1 MHDIKYIREN
11 PELFDA
17 NLNKRGIDASSK
29 EILLIDNE
37 RRKLQTLIQEKQK
50 SRNEISKK
58 NNCELDIMPVNY
70 GEIFPVSGGLPVHK
84 RPLQRQKYRLQ
95 ELKRW
100 SEFLKIKLNP
110 EPKHF
115 PSRSLLPSKVIISV
129 KILNFENVNDIA
141 YAIME
146 GLWIKELNIDDPKNL
161 KKILT
166 RFIKTAD
173 EVIDFSESKQVEK
186 EMNKYTKEAIDLAV
200 FGAPTYIIDDQ
211 IYWGQDRLDFLER
224 YIKRKN
230 K

>member
-1 MHDIKYIREN
+1 MSHGSPWTFLGHK
-11 PELFDA
+11 
-17 NLNKRGIDASSK
+17 KV
-29 EILLIDNE
+29 
-37 RRKLQTLIQEKQK
+37 
-50 SRNEISKK
+50 NEISTK

-115 PSRSLLPSKVIISV
+115 PSRSILPSKVIISV

-146 GLWIKELNIDDPKNL
+146 GLWIKEMNIDDPKNL

>member
-1 MHDIKYIREN
+1 MSHGSPWTFLGHK
-11 PELFDA
+11 
-17 NLNKRGIDASSK
+17 KV
-29 EILLIDNE
+29 
-37 RRKLQTLIQEKQK
+37 
-50 SRNEISKK
+50 NEISKK

-173 EVIDFSESKQVEK
+173 EVIDFSDSKQVEK
-186 EMNKYTKEAIDLAV
+186 EMNKLTKEAIDLAV
-200 FGAPTYIIDDQ
+200 FGAPTYILDNQ

>member
-1 MHDIKYIREN
+1 MSHGSPWTFLGHK
-11 PELFDA
+11 
-17 NLNKRGIDASSK
+17 KVV
-29 EILLIDNE
+29 
-37 RRKLQTLIQEKQK
+37 
-50 SRNEISKK
+50 EISKK
-58 NNCELDIMPVNY
+58 NNCELDVMPVNY

-186 EMNKYTKEAIDLAV
+186 EMNEYTKEAIDLAV
-200 FGAPTYIIDDQ
+200 FGAPTYIINDQ

-230 K
+230 R

>member
-1 MHDIKYIREN
+1 MSHGSPWTFLGHK
-11 PELFDA
+11 
-17 NLNKRGIDASSK
+17 KV
-29 EILLIDNE
+29 
-37 RRKLQTLIQEKQK
+37 
-50 SRNEISKK
+50 NEISKQ

-146 GLWIKELNIDDPKNL
+146 GLWIKEMNIDDPKNL

-186 EMNKYTKEAIDLAV
+186 EMNEYTKEAIDLAV
-200 FGAPTYIIDDQ
+200 FGAPTYILDDQ

>member
-1 MHDIKYIREN
+1 MSHGSPWTFLGHK
-11 PELFDA
+11 
-17 NLNKRGIDASSK
+17 KV
-29 EILLIDNE
+29 
-37 RRKLQTLIQEKQK
+37 
-50 SRNEISKK
+50 NEISKT

-129 KILNFENVNDIA
+129 KILKFENVNDIA

-146 GLWIKELNIDDPKNL
+146 GLWIKEMNIDDPKNL

-186 EMNKYTKEAIDLAV
+186 EINEYTKEAIDLAV
-200 FGAPTYIIDDQ
+200 FGAPTYILDDQ

>member
-1 MHDIKYIREN
+1 MSHGT
-11 PELFDA
+11 PWT
-17 NLNKRGIDASSK
+17 
-29 EILLIDNE
+29 ILGHKKVNE
-37 RRKLQTLIQEKQK
+37 V
-50 SRNEISKK
+50 SKK
-58 NNCELDIMPVNY
+58 NNHEVDTMPVNY

-141 YAIME
+141 YAIMV
-146 GLWIKELNIDDPKNL
+146 GLWIKEMNIDDPKNL

-186 EMNKYTKEAIDLAV
+186 EMNEYTKEAIDLAV
-200 FGAPTYIIDDQ
+200 FGAPTYILDDQ

-224 YIKRKN
+224 HIKRKN

>member
-1 MHDIKYIREN
+1 MSHGSPWTFLGHK
-11 PELFDA
+11 
-17 NLNKRGIDASSK
+17 KV
-29 EILLIDNE
+29 
-37 RRKLQTLIQEKQK
+37 
-50 SRNEISKK
+50 NEISNK

-186 EMNKYTKEAIDLAV
+186 EMNEYTKEAIDLAV
-200 FGAPTYIIDDQ
+200 FGATTYIIDDQ

>member
-1 MHDIKYIREN
+1 MSHGS
-11 PELFDA
+11 PWTFL
-17 NLNKRGIDASSK
+17 GH
-29 EILLIDNE
+29 
-37 RRKLQTLIQEKQK
+37 QK
-50 SRNEISKK
+50 VNEISKK

-186 EMNKYTKEAIDLAV
+186 EMNEYTKEAIDLAV
-200 FGAPTYIIDDQ
+200 FGAPTYILDDQ

>member
-1 MHDIKYIREN
+1 MSHGSPWTFLGHK
-11 PELFDA
+11 
-17 NLNKRGIDASSK
+17 KVV
-29 EILLIDNE
+29 
-37 RRKLQTLIQEKQK
+37 
-50 SRNEISKK
+50 EISKK

-186 EMNKYTKEAIDLAV
+186 EMNEYTKEAIDLAV
-200 FGAPTYIIDDQ
+200 FGAPTYIINDQ

-230 K
+230 R

>member
-1 MHDIKYIREN
+1 MSHGSPWTFLGHK
-11 PELFDA
+11 
-17 NLNKRGIDASSK
+17 KV
-29 EILLIDNE
+29 
-37 RRKLQTLIQEKQK
+37 
-50 SRNEISKK
+50 NEISKK

-186 EMNKYTKEAIDLAV
+186 EMNKYTKEAINLAV
-200 FGAPTYIIDDQ
+200 FGAPTYILDDQ

>member
-1 MHDIKYIREN
+1 MIE
-11 PELFDA
+11 
-17 NLNKRGIDASSK
+17 
-29 EILLIDNE
+29 
-37 RRKLQTLIQEKQK
+37 
-50 SRNEISKK
+50 
-58 NNCELDIMPVNY
+58 
-70 GEIFPVSGGLPVHK
+70 
-84 RPLQRQKYRLQ
+84 
-95 ELKRW
+95 
-100 SEFLKIKLNP
+100 
-110 EPKHF
+110 
-115 PSRSLLPSKVIISV
+115 

-200 FGAPTYIIDDQ
+200 FGAPTYILDDQ

>member
-1 MHDIKYIREN
+1 MIS
-11 PELFDA
+11 
-17 NLNKRGIDASSK
+17 IDYFMSHGSPWTFLGHK
-29 EILLIDNE
+29 
-37 RRKLQTLIQEKQK
+37 KV
-50 SRNEISKK
+50 NEIAKN

-200 FGAPTYIIDDQ
+200 FGAPTYIIDNQ
-211 IYWGQDRLDFLER
+211 TYWGQDRLDFLER

>member
-1 MHDIKYIREN
+1 MSHGSPWTFFGHK
-11 PELFDA
+11 
-17 NLNKRGIDASSK
+17 KV
-29 EILLIDNE
+29 
-37 RRKLQTLIQEKQK
+37 
-50 SRNEISKK
+50 NEISKK

-95 ELKRW
+95 ELERW

-146 GLWIKELNIDDPKNL
+146 GLWIKELNIDDPKSL

-186 EMNKYTKEAIDLAV
+186 EMNEYTKEAIDLAV
-200 FGAPTYIIDDQ
+200 FGAPTYILDDQ
-211 IYWGQDRLDFLER
+211 IFWGQDRLDFLER
-224 YIKRKN
+224 HIKRKN

>member
-1 MHDIKYIREN
+1 MSHGSPWTFLGHK
-11 PELFDA
+11 
-17 NLNKRGIDASSK
+17 KV
-29 EILLIDNE
+29 
-37 RRKLQTLIQEKQK
+37 
-50 SRNEISKK
+50 NEIAKN

-146 GLWIKELNIDDPKNL
+146 GLWIKEMNIDDPKNL

-186 EMNKYTKEAIDLAV
+186 EMNEYTKEAIDLAV
-200 FGAPTYIIDDQ
+200 FGAPTYIIDEQ

>member
-1 MHDIKYIREN
+1 MSHGSPWTFLGHK
-11 PELFDA
+11 
-17 NLNKRGIDASSK
+17 KV
-29 EILLIDNE
+29 
-37 RRKLQTLIQEKQK
+37 
-50 SRNEISKK
+50 NEISKT

-146 GLWIKELNIDDPKNL
+146 GLWIKEMNIDDPTNL

-186 EMNKYTKEAIDLAV
+186 EMNEYTKEAIDLAV

>member
-1 MHDIKYIREN
+1 MSHGSPWTFLGHK
-11 PELFDA
+11 
-17 NLNKRGIDASSK
+17 KV
-29 EILLIDNE
+29 
-37 RRKLQTLIQEKQK
+37 
-50 SRNEISKK
+50 NEIAKK
-58 NNCELDIMPVNY
+58 NNCKLDIMPVNY

-186 EMNKYTKEAIDLAV
+186 EMNEYTKEAIDLAV
-200 FGAPTYIIDDQ
+200 FGAPTYILDDQ

>member
-1 MHDIKYIREN
+1 MSHGSPWTFLGHK
-11 PELFDA
+11 
-17 NLNKRGIDASSK
+17 KV
-29 EILLIDNE
+29 
-37 RRKLQTLIQEKQK
+37 
-50 SRNEISKK
+50 NEISKT

-200 FGAPTYIIDDQ
+200 FGAPTYILDDQ

>member
-1 MHDIKYIREN
+1 MKIKYFMSHGS
-11 PELFDA
+11 PWTFLGH
-17 NLNKRGIDASSK
+17 KK
-29 EILLIDNE
+29 V
-37 RRKLQTLIQEKQK
+37 
-50 SRNEISKK
+50 NEISKK

-200 FGAPTYIIDDQ
+200 FGAPTYILDDQ
-211 IYWGQDRLDFLER
+211 IYWGQDRFCLLYTSPSPRDKSSSR
-224 YIKRKN
+224 MPSSA
-230 K
+230 

>member
-1 MHDIKYIREN
+1 MSHGSPWTFLGHK
-11 PELFDA
+11 
-17 NLNKRGIDASSK
+17 KV
-29 EILLIDNE
+29 
-37 RRKLQTLIQEKQK
+37 
-50 SRNEISKK
+50 NEIAKN

-100 SEFLKIKLNP
+100 SEFLKIKLNS

-115 PSRSLLPSKVIISV
+115 PSTSLLPSKVIISV

-146 GLWIKELNIDDPKNL
+146 GLWIKEMNIDDPQNL

-186 EMNKYTKEAIDLAV
+186 EMNEYTKEAIDLAV

>member
-1 MHDIKYIREN
+1 MSHGSPWTFLGHK
-11 PELFDA
+11 
-17 NLNKRGIDASSK
+17 KV
-29 EILLIDNE
+29 
-37 RRKLQTLIQEKQK
+37 
-50 SRNEISKK
+50 NEISQK

-84 RPLQRQKYRLQ
+84 RPIQRQKYRLQ

-146 GLWIKELNIDDPKNL
+146 GLWIKEMNIDDPKNL

-173 EVIDFSESKQVEK
+173 EVIEFSESKQVKK
-186 EMNKYTKEAIDLAV
+186 EMNEYTKEAIDLAV
-200 FGAPTYIIDDQ
+200 FGAPTYIINDQ

-224 YIKRKN
+224 YLKRKN

>member
-1 MHDIKYIREN
+1 MSHGSPWTFLGHK
-11 PELFDA
+11 
-17 NLNKRGIDASSK
+17 KV
-29 EILLIDNE
+29 
-37 RRKLQTLIQEKQK
+37 
-50 SRNEISKK
+50 NEISKQ

-186 EMNKYTKEAIDLAV
+186 EMNEYTKEAIDLAV
-200 FGAPTYIIDDQ
+200 FGAPTYILDDQ

>member
-1 MHDIKYIREN
+1 MSHGSPWTFLGHK
-11 PELFDA
+11 
-17 NLNKRGIDASSK
+17 KV
-29 EILLIDNE
+29 
-37 RRKLQTLIQEKQK
+37 
-50 SRNEISKK
+50 NEISQK

-84 RPLQRQKYRLQ
+84 RPIQRQKYRFQ

-146 GLWIKELNIDDPKNL
+146 GLWIKEMNIDDPKNL

-186 EMNKYTKEAIDLAV
+186 EMNEYTKEAIDLAV
-200 FGAPTYIIDDQ
+200 FGAPTYIINDQ

>member
-1 MHDIKYIREN
+1 MSHGSPWTFLGHK
-11 PELFDA
+11 
-17 NLNKRGIDASSK
+17 KV
-29 EILLIDNE
+29 
-37 RRKLQTLIQEKQK
+37 
-50 SRNEISKK
+50 NEISQK

-146 GLWIKELNIDDPKNL
+146 GLWIKEMNIDDPKNL

-186 EMNKYTKEAIDLAV
+186 EMNEYTKEAIDLAV
-200 FGAPTYIIDDQ
+200 FGAPTYIINDQ

-224 YIKRKN
+224 YLKRKN

>member
-1 MHDIKYIREN
+1 MSHGSPWTFLGHK
-11 PELFDA
+11 
-17 NLNKRGIDASSK
+17 KV
-29 EILLIDNE
+29 
-37 RRKLQTLIQEKQK
+37 
-50 SRNEISKK
+50 NEISNK

-186 EMNKYTKEAIDLAV
+186 EMNEYTKEAIDLAV

>member
-1 MHDIKYIREN
+1 MSHGSPWTFLGHK
-11 PELFDA
+11 
-17 NLNKRGIDASSK
+17 KV
-29 EILLIDNE
+29 
-37 RRKLQTLIQEKQK
+37 
-50 SRNEISKK
+50 NEITKT

-186 EMNKYTKEAIDLAV
+186 EMNEYTKEAIDLAV
-200 FGAPTYIIDDQ
+200 FGAPTYIIDKQ

>member
-1 MHDIKYIREN
+1 MSHGSPWTFLGHK
-11 PELFDA
+11 
-17 NLNKRGIDASSK
+17 KV
-29 EILLIDNE
+29 
-37 RRKLQTLIQEKQK
+37 
-50 SRNEISKK
+50 NEISKT

-115 PSRSLLPSKVIISV
+115 PSRTLLPSKVIISV

-146 GLWIKELNIDDPKNL
+146 GLWIKEMNIDDPTNL

-186 EMNKYTKEAIDLAV
+186 EINEYTKEAIDLAV
-200 FGAPTYIIDDQ
+200 FGAPTYILDDQ

>member
-1 MHDIKYIREN
+1 MRIKYFMSHGS
-11 PELFDA
+11 PWTFFGH
-17 NLNKRGIDASSK
+17 KK
-29 EILLIDNE
+29 V
-37 RRKLQTLIQEKQK
+37 
-50 SRNEISKK
+50 NEIAKN

-100 SEFLKIKLNP
+100 SEFLKIKLNS

-115 PSRSLLPSKVIISV
+115 PSTSLLPSKVIISV

-186 EMNKYTKEAIDLAV
+186 EMNEYTKEAIDLAV
-200 FGAPTYIIDDQ
+200 FGAPTYILDDQ

>member
-1 MHDIKYIREN
+1 MSHGSPWTFLGHK
-11 PELFDA
+11 
-17 NLNKRGIDASSK
+17 KV
-29 EILLIDNE
+29 
-37 RRKLQTLIQEKQK
+37 
-50 SRNEISKK
+50 NEISKT
-58 NNCELDIMPVNY
+58 NNCELDIMPVDY

-146 GLWIKELNIDDPKNL
+146 GLWIKEMNIDDPTNL

-186 EMNKYTKEAIDLAV
+186 EINEYTKEAIDLAV
-200 FGAPTYIIDDQ
+200 FGAPTYILDDQ

>member
-1 MHDIKYIREN
+1 MK
-11 PELFDA
+11 F
-17 NLNKRGIDASSK
+17 
-29 EILLIDNE
+29 
-37 RRKLQTLIQEKQK
+37 Q
-50 SRNEISKK
+50 K

-186 EMNKYTKEAIDLAV
+186 EMNEYTKEAIDLAV

>member
-1 MHDIKYIREN
+1 MSHGSPWTFLGHK
-11 PELFDA
+11 
-17 NLNKRGIDASSK
+17 KV
-29 EILLIDNE
+29 
-37 RRKLQTLIQEKQK
+37 
-50 SRNEISKK
+50 NEISKQ

-146 GLWIKELNIDDPKNL
+146 GLWIKEMNIDDPKNL

-173 EVIDFSESKQVEK
+173 EVIDFSESNQVEK
-186 EMNKYTKEAIDLAV
+186 EMNEYTKEAIDLAV
-200 FGAPTYIIDDQ
+200 FGAPTYILDDQ